1 MKEGKKEEALNIQ
14 NPDLPDLKFHLY
26 FHTWNLSDRYSYL
39 LDLSVCLSIYL
50 LSIYLFIMVS
60 QVMEK
65 WLFIKKWKE
74 HNHDE
79 RVLNDILKDLWY
91 HKKIRKECIL
101 EERKHNLSKG

>member
-79 RVLNDILKDLWY
+79 RAFEWHLEGSMVSQKD
-91 HKKIRKECIL
+91 KKRMHSRRK
-101 EERKHNLSKG
+101 KA